1 MNTDADLKAIQRKV
15 YLSYFQD
22 GLWDVLLGI
31 FFIGWGL
38 MLWYDFVAVMGGVWV
53 AFYFLV
59 LGLKRWLV
67 YPRAGYIKIA
77 EARKQQVKMVI
88 LGVML
93 FLAGLAAF
101 FIFAVETRP
110 DWFSDYFMFIFGTM
124 LAVVI
129 GVLGYWWK
137 VSRWYVYAVIV
148 FASFSLY
155 QWLNTPLNLTFIVP
169 GGIITVCGF
178 TLLVL
183 FLFKFPRVDT
193 EDMNAGS
200 QG

>member
-22 GLWDVLLGI
+22 GLWDMLLGI
-31 FFIGWGL
+31 VLIGWGL
-38 MLWYDFVAVMGGVWV
+38 MLWYDFVAVMGGVCV
-53 AFYFLV
+53 AFYFLI

-67 YPRAGYIKIA
+67 CPRAGYIKIA

-110 DWFSDYFMFIFGTM
+110 YWLSDYFMFIFGTM

-137 VSRWYVYAVIV
+137 VARWYVYAVIV

-169 GGIITVCGF
+169 GGIIAVYGF
-178 TLLVL
+178 TLLVV
-183 FLFKFPRVDT
+183 FLCKFPRVDA

-200 QG
+200 